1 MDRRVTSPTR
11 GPPTSCKQALSHV
24 SRRYSIGIV
33 TKLSIACDETQSLM
47 LATNLT
53 RISIQFPFRNGQRK
67 C

>member
-1 MDRRVTSPTR
+1 MDRWVISPTR
-11 GPPTSCKQALSHV
+11 GPPTPCKQALSHV

-53 RISIQFPFRNGQRK
+53 RISI
-67 C
+67 

>member
-11 GPPTSCKQALSHV
+11 GPPTLCKQALSHI

-53 RISIQFPFRNGQRK
+53 RISI
-67 C
+67 